1 MKKIGTEQ
9 LNEILENHKKWL
21 YNEGG
26 ERADLHDTDLKE
38 FILKGVDLRK
48 ANLNGANLSKAN
60 LENADLRDADL
71 RDADLEGANLSEA
84 NLEYADLRRACLV
97 RTNLS
102 ESNLSKTDCT
112 YANLRDASLIYAN
125 LREAFLKEAN
135 LVDANLR
142 GADLVYTDLTYS
154 DLSGINLKGANLN
167 RAHLRGASLSGVK
180 YDETTS
186 FFALQCPEKGPFI
199 GYKIAGYRIVELL
212 ITEDSLRSSATSR
225 KCRCSKAK
233 VLSIT
238 DFNNTENFDMVAS
251 SYDKNFIYKVGE
263 IIEVKDFDENRWNEC
278 STGIHFFITRQEA
291 INY

>member
-1 MKKIGTEQ
+1 MKEITFEQ

-21 YNEGG
+21 YGEGG

-60 LENADLRDADL
+60 LEDADL
-71 RDADLEGANLSEA
+71 RDADLEGANLSES
-84 NLEYADLRRACLV
+84 
-97 RTNLS
+97 NLS
-102 ESNLSKTDCT
+102 ETDCT
-112 YANLRDASLIYAN
+112 YANLRNASLIYAN
-125 LREAFLKEAN
+125 LREAFLKGAN

-167 RAHLRGASLSGVK
+167 RANLRGASLSGVK

-186 FFALQCPEKGPFI
+186 FFALQCPEKGSFI
-199 GYKIAGYRIVELL
+199 GYKKAGCTIVELL
-212 ITEDSLRSSATSR
+212 ITEDSLRSSATTR

-238 DFNNTENFDMVAS
+238 DFDNTENFDMVAS
-251 SYDKNFIYKVGE
+251 SFDKKFIYKVGE
-263 IIEVKDFDENRWNEC
+263 IVEVRDFDRDRWNEC

-291 INY
+291 VNY

>member
-60 LENADLRDADL
+60 LE
-71 RDADLEGANLSEA
+71 GANLSEA

-112 YANLRDASLIYAN
+112 YANLRNAGLIYAN
-125 LREAFLKEAN
+125 LREAFLKGAN

-142 GADLVYTDLTYS
+142 GADLVYADLTYS

-167 RAHLRGASLSGVK
+167 RANLVGASLSDVK

-186 FFALQCPEKGPFI
+186 FFALQCPEKGSFI
-199 GYKIAGYRIVELL
+199 GYKKAGYRIVELL

-251 SYDKNFIYKVGE
+251 SYDENFIYKVGE
-263 IIEVKDFDENRWNEC
+263 IIEVEDFDENRWNEC

>member
-1 MKKIGTEQ
+1 MKEITIEQ

-38 FILKGVDLRK
+38 FILKGVDFRK
-48 ANLNGANLSKAN
+48 ANLNGAYLSKAN
-60 LENADLRDADL
+60 LEDADLRDADL
-71 RDADLEGANLSEA
+71 RGADLEGANLSEA

-112 YANLRDASLIYAN
+112 CANLRNASLIYTN
-125 LREAFLKEAN
+125 FREAFLKGAN

-142 GADLVYTDLTYS
+142 GADLVYADLTYS

-167 RAHLRGASLSGVK
+167 RANLVGASLSGVK

-199 GYKIAGYRIVELL
+199 GYKKAGYRIVELL

-238 DFNNTENFDMVAS
+238 DFDNTENFNIAAS
-251 SYDKNFIYKVGE
+251 SYDERFIYKVGE
-263 IIEVKDFDENRWNEC
+263 IVEVRDFDIDRWNEC

-291 INY
+291 VNY